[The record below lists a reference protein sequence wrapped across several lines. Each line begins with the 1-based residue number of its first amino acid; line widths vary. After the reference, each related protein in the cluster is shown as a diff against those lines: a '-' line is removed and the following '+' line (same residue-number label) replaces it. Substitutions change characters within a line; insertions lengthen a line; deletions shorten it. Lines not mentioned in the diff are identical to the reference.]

1 MISQSF
7 TVGTDPVQIVAAD
20 ECWRTVYLH
29 VMGNGTIY
37 LGGQT
42 VTTATGTATE
52 KHTVPLTLEVPAR
65 ETVWAVVATDTEDV
79 RVLRPSA

>member
-1 MISQSF
+1 MISNAF
-7 TVGTDPVQIVAAD
+7 TVGTTPVKIVDSD

-29 VMGNGTIY
+29 VTGNGTVY
-37 LGGQT
+37 LGGET

-52 KHTVPLTLEVPAR
+52 KHAVPLALEVPAR
-65 ETVWAVVATDTEDV
+65 ETVWAVVAAETESV